1 MPGYLIDFC
10 FWNSRMLGLK
20 LLTFRYEF
28 KWHLFF
34 IRLQSGLLLR
44 KLLLVLL
51 LLWYLQTTFLARD
64 LAKALNMLFLLC
76 DPKFSSF
83 STFYKLL
90 IFFISLLALY
100 YQNNIFFW
108 SYLIRSVLNGSKWIK
123 LDQIWSKFHILQI
136 LNHQSACPW

>member
-64 LAKALNMLFLLC
+64 LAKALNMLFLIPY
-76 DPKFSSF
+76 PKFSTF
-83 STFYKLL
+83 STFYKFI
-90 IFFISLLALY
+90 IFFINLLALY
-100 YQNNIFFW
+100 DKFLG
-108 SYLIRSVLNGSKWIK
+108 SYWIRSVQNESKWIK
-123 LDQIWSKFHILQI
+123 LDQIWFLMK
-136 LNHQSACPW
+136 